1 MRSCST
7 SSGGRTGCSAA
18 VAIAALALGGCGG
31 GDRGQGPAPA
41 APGPMNLGSAGVPP
55 RPTIPRRFTCASV
68 GKSPPL
74 AWSRVPARAR
84 ELALLVEDPDAPG
97 GTFVHWVLFHVAPGL
112 RALPAGSV
120 PDAAR
125 QGVNSSGSAGWTP
138 PCPPEGDRPHH
149 YAFRL
154 YALKAPLAE
163 QDGAA
168 ADAVR
173 SAIDRSAVAEGRLVG
188 VFGR

>member
-1 MRSCST
+1 M
-7 SSGGRTGCSAA
+7 
-18 VAIAALALGGCGG
+18 VAALALAGCGG
-31 GDRGQGPAPA
+31 GDRVQEPAPA
-41 APGPMNLGSAGVPP
+41 APATMTLRSAAFRSGAAIPP
-55 RPTIPRRFTCASV
+55 RFTCASV

-74 AWSRVPARAR
+74 AWSGVPAGAR

-97 GTFVHWVLFHVAPGL
+97 GTFVHWVLFHLPPGL
-112 RALPAGSV
+112 HGFPAGSV

-138 PCPPEGDRPHH
+138 PCPPEGDPPHH
-149 YAFRL
+149 YAFHL
-154 YALKAPLAE
+154 YALKAPLSE

-173 SAIDRSAVAEGRLVG
+173 SAITRSAVAEGRLVG

>member
-1 MRSCST
+1 M
-7 SSGGRTGCSAA
+7 
-18 VAIAALALGGCGG
+18 
-31 GDRGQGPAPA
+31 QGPAPA
-41 APGPMNLGSAGVPP
+41 APATMTLRSAAFRSGAAIPP
-55 RPTIPRRFTCASV
+55 RFTCVSR

-74 AWSRVPARAR
+74 AWSGVPARAR

-97 GTFVHWVLFHVAPGL
+97 GTFVHWVLFHLPPGL
-112 RALPAGSV
+112 RGLPVGSV

-138 PCPPEGDRPHH
+138 PCPPKGDRPHH
-149 YAFRL
+149 YDFRL
-154 YALKAPLAE
+154 YALKAPLSE